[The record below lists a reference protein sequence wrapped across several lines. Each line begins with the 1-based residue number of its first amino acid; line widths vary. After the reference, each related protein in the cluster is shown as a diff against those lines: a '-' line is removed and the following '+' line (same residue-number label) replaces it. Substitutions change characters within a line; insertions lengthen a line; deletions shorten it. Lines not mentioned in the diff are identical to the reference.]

1 MAMQQGFLT
10 VVRASILMMPA
21 KLYDDQAPDCLLACD
36 TTQGAC
42 SVAVMRGDELVA
54 EIVTP
59 MQRGHAEALM
69 PMIADVLQQAAIGP
83 SDLTRLGV
91 TTGPGGFTGVRL
103 GLAAMRAYA
112 LALNIPLIGVGS
124 FTAMALADPTPEPVL
139 VAVDVR
145 RDQFYA
151 QLFSAARDAITPPQ
165 IYQRSALQAI
175 VPRTPFRG
183 IGAGVEH
190 IDTAGV
196 MTLSDAPPY
205 PQARYVAQLAQNAA
219 IPDGLPLPLYLR
231 PADASPPDPS
241 KRPAHATASP
251 DG

>member
-1 MAMQQGFLT
+1 MTA
-10 VVRASILMMPA
+10 VRASILKMPA

-42 SVAVMRGDELVA
+42 SVAVTRGAALVA

-69 PMIADVLQQAAIGP
+69 PMIAAVLQQAAIGP

-112 LALNIPLIGVGS
+112 LALDIPLIGIGS
-124 FTAMALADPTPEPVL
+124 FAAMALADPAPEPIL

-151 QLFSAARDAITPPQ
+151 QLFNAARDAITPPQ

-183 IGAGVEH
+183 IGAGVEQ
-190 IDTAGV
+190 IETAGV

-205 PQARYVAQLAQNAA
+205 PQARYVAQLAHKAP
-219 IPDGLPLPLYLR
+219 IPAGLPLPLYLR
-231 PADASPPDPS
+231 PADAILPDPS
-241 KRPAHATASP
+241 KRPAHATTAT